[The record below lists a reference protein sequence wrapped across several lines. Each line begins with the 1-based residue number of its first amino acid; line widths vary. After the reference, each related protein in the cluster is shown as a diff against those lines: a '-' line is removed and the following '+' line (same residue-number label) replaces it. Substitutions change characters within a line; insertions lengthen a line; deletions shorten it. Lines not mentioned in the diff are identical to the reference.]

1 MTAAEEGARG
11 EDAGS
16 RSFSDV
22 LDEKPTDG
30 LSMLNVALII
40 LVVFGVLGM
49 LGIGLIMRKR
59 RKQGPEVAGFR
70 KEEEEESRLA
80 IETAEQQ
87 RLAVMTEKKEQSQLK
102 RGGRAQGEEQAQADN
117 DNEEISPTNE
127 EALPEPVTPKRS
139 RRFRMESL
147 KEDDVMFSGGENG
160 DLDGGGFELQ
170 YKPVV

>member
-1 MTAAEEGARG
+1 MG
-11 EDAGS
+11 
-16 RSFSDV
+16 
-22 LDEKPTDG
+22 
-30 LSMLNVALII
+30 
-40 LVVFGVLGM
+40 

-59 RKQGPEVAGFR
+59 RKQRPEVAGFR

-87 RLAVMTEKKEQSQLK
+87 RLAVMTGEKEQSQLK
-102 RGGRAQGEEQAQADN
+102 RLGRAQGEEQAQADN

-147 KEDDVMFSGGENG
+147 KEDDVIFSGGENG

-170 YKPVV
+170 Y